1 MMKYTR
7 TGFTMIE
14 LSLSLVFVGILSI
27 MMVLI
32 ISNTVS
38 SYRRGITLNRINTV
52 GMDLVD
58 DMRTAVQ
65 NSSIGSLQAEC
76 VRRFPDNSSTSEPEQ
91 RDSCQADGGAS
102 FVKMT
107 RYANVTLAGETD
119 PISVPVYGAFCTGT
133 YSYIWNSGY
142 FDARTGAVVEG
153 GVLAAE
159 LKYKSGGVVV
169 EMKDFRILK
178 IADDTRAVCRSRA
191 VQSPNGNLVYV
202 TGEGLTSDNVFN
214 ISGENYNP
222 VSEPPVD
229 LILRDSD
236 NDLAIYD
243 LSVANPA
250 ESATQENVFYSVSFI
265 LGTLEGGI
273 NIKAKGRSCAVPTD
287 YANEF
292 FDYCAINNFTFAAQ
306 ANGN

>member
-1 MMKYTR
+1 
-7 TGFTMIE
+7 MIE

-27 MMVLI
+27 MIVLI

-76 VRRFPDNSSTSEPEQ
+76 VRRFPDNSSTSERGQ

-107 RYANVTLAGETD
+107 RRANVTLAGETD

-142 FDARTGAVVEG
+142 FDARTGAVVEED
-153 GVLAAE
+153 VHAAE
-159 LKYKSGGVVV
+159 LWYRNGNGTR
-169 EMKDFRILK
+169 EHAENFRILK

-191 VQSPNGNLVYV
+191 VQSLNGKLVYV
-202 TGEGLTSDNVFN
+202 TGEGLTNDNVFN
-214 ISGENYNP
+214 ISSENYNP

-273 NIKAKGRSCAVPTD
+273 NITAKGRSCAVPTD